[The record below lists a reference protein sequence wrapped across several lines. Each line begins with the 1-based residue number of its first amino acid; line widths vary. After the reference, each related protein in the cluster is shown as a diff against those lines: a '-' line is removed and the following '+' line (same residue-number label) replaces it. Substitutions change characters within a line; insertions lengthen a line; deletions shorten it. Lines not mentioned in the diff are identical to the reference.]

1 MGKHQIKPTIPRN
14 SRCPGPAPAPP
25 PQSRGP
31 TSGAGGGGVTAPQT
45 LILQERIQGILA
57 FPQLVGIAP
66 PVIQLRLRAGG
77 KGRVVVGE
85 AGRVGA
91 VAQLLRGR
99 CWGVVRSEPPCP
111 PPTNRRGLRLN
122 TLMSCMSAS
131 FTPLPHIPHT
141 PLRPLPALTPPNPG
155 LLRLD
160 PLLSCMSASI
170 PQPPPPEAPKPDQL
184 RQNILMSCMSA
195 SYPYPKPQT
204 QVG

>member
-45 LILQERIQGILA
+45 LILQERIQGILT

-66 PVIQLRLRAGG
+66 PVIQLLLRAGG
-77 KGRVVVGE
+77 EGRVMVGE

-99 CWGVVRSEPPCP
+99 CGGVVRSEPPCP
-111 PPTNRRGLRLN
+111 PPPHKQEGAEAEHTHV
-122 TLMSCMSAS
+122 MHECI
-131 FTPLPHIPHT
+131 FHTPPPHPTHPPPPTAGPHT
-141 PLRPLPALTPPNPG
+141 PKPRSAEVGPAPIMHECIHPPTTT
-155 LLRLD
+155 
-160 PLLSCMSASI
+160 S
-170 PQPPPPEAPKPDQL
+170 
-184 RQNILMSCMSA
+184 
-195 SYPYPKPQT
+195 
-204 QVG
+204 